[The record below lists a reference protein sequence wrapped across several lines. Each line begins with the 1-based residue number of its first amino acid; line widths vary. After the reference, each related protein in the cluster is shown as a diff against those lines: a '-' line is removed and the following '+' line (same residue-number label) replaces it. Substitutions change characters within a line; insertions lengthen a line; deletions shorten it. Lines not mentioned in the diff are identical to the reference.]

1 MDFSLLQHSTL
12 FQGLEPAEWEQAL
25 SALDVTERAYEENEM
40 IFSAG
45 DCTERMGLVL
55 SGSVTIESGDIW
67 GNRTVLSHIGAG
79 QFFAETYA
87 LLGESM
93 LVDVRANEGCR
104 IAFLRLAALQGPER
118 WAAKL
123 TRNLLSISARK
134 NLTLSLRSFHTAPKT
149 VRERV
154 TAYLATAALR
164 TGESEFDIPFDRQQM
179 ADYLNLDRTALSK
192 ELGRMRRDGI
202 IDFRKNHFVLRRSIQ

>member
-1 MDFSLLQHSTL
+1 MDFSLLQHSIL

-40 IFSAG
+40 IFAAG

-202 IDFRKNHFVLRRSIQ
+202 IDVRKNHFVLRRSIQ

>member
-25 SALDVTERAYEENEM
+25 PALDVTERTYEENEM
-40 IFSAG
+40 IFAAG

-104 IAFLRLAALQGPER
+104 IAFFRLAALQGPER

-134 NLTLSLRSFHTAPKT
+134 NLTLSLRSFHTAPKA

-164 TGESEFDIPFDRQQM
+164 TGENEFDIPFDRQQM

>member
-1 MDFSLLQHSTL
+1 MDFSLLQHSIL

-40 IFSAG
+40 IFAAG

-104 IAFLRLAALQGPER
+104 IAFLRLAALQSPER